1 MVRNILILLSLNG
14 SCTDPFYITLLTRQ
28 KIVPNVTHGHLQG
41 DNTKRVEVETK
52 RRESMRKRWRGNA
65 HEKKE
70 DSFVVLF
77 LLPIFQFEGH
87 TLIRWYR
94 SWNYK
99 VFAFHSL
106 VSFHHS
112 LLRYQPLQHYLHHLY
127 LPSLFGIPVHIL
139 TKTYIQQAKVHFKY
153 FIPTIRYGIMVNNNT
168 LCFKKMFNAVI

>member
-1 MVRNILILLSLNG
+1 MVGKCSWEKGGLFRSVIS
-14 SCTDPFYITLLTRQ
+14 
-28 KIVPNVTHGHLQG
+28 VTYF
-41 DNTKRVEVETK
+41 
-52 RRESMRKRWRGNA
+52 SIWRPYVDQMV
-65 HEKKE
+65 HC
-70 DSFVVLF
+70 
-77 LLPIFQFEGH
+77 
-87 TLIRWYR
+87 

-127 LPSLFGIPVHIL
+127 LPSLLGIPVHIL

-168 LCFKKMFNAVI
+168 LCFKKDVLMLLFKLEYRASNTKIRSFFC